1 MVGVPKED
9 VVDAAGSDELYLG
22 FVWNGFRN
30 LLTLIS
36 FVSLVV
42 VNRFETPFAGISF
55 QISMFFVFLVVVL
68 STGKTFHFDTKTD
81 IFRYHQTFML
91 LSLSWIEAG
100 RVSHMRVA
108 KFITKETYT
117 EEGHKMTHEELH
129 LLFSEG
135 EPFHFVSILGR
146 SHLER
151 IKSKIYRF
159 LFVNSVH
166 GLDLET
172 VDMTDPLSNNN
183 EFDLNT
189 QLSAKETES
198 DETSTFW

>member
-1 MVGVPKED
+1 VGVPKED

-22 FVWNGFRN
+22 FVWNGFRQW
-30 LLTLIS
+30 LTLIS

-42 VNRFETPFAGISF
+42 INRFETPFGGISF
-55 QISMFFVFLVVVL
+55 QISMFFILFVIVL

-108 KFITKETYT
+108 RFITKETYT
-117 EEGHKMTHEELH
+117 EDGRKMTHEELH

-151 IKSKIYRF
+151 IKSKINRF
-159 LFVNSVH
+159 LFVNRVH

-172 VDMTDPLSNNN
+172 VDMADEPSTNN
-183 EFDLNT
+183 EVDVN
-189 QLSAKETES
+189 KEPSLGETKP
-198 DETSTFW
+198 DETSAFW